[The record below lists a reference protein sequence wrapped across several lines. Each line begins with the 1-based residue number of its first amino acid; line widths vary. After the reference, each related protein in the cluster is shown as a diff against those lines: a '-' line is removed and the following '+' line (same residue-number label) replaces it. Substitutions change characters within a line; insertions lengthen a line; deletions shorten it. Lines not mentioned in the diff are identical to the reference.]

1 MGRIDQFFI
10 VNIHQDDAMA
20 TPFYDDWEDNDG
32 MDEGDL
38 LAGAVGG
45 LALFPCTH
53 CHIPFSTEKG
63 LQIHITKMHVPVE
76 EMVDPPTNTTKE
88 VTFL

>member
-1 MGRIDQFFI
+1 
-10 VNIHQDDAMA
+10 MA
-20 TPFYDDWEDNDG
+20 TPNYDDWDDNDG
-32 MDEGDL
+32 MAMDEGDL

-45 LALFPCTH
+45 LALFPCTY

-63 LQIHITKMHVPVE
+63 LQIHITKMHVTAAE
-76 EMVDPPTNTTKE
+76 LVDPPTNTTKE